1 MTQLTPQ
8 QNDMLTELANI
19 GMGHA
24 ASTLNN
30 LIGHRVRLQ
39 VPSVEIISHAHPA
52 LTGDGSVAAVS
63 MGFRGSF
70 SGNAALMFPAESAA
84 ILVAALTGEAPDAD
98 LSEELRAGT
107 LAEVGNILLNG
118 VMGSICNM
126 ITASLQCAVPEYHE
140 SSLRTLLGRQP
151 AETVLMAQALFY
163 IDELRIEGNILLFF
177 ELESFLTLIEAL
189 DAELC
194 A

>member
-118 VMGSICNM
+118 VMGSIM
-126 ITASLQCAVPEYHE
+126 QHDHS
-140 SSLRTLLGRQP
+140 QP
-151 AETVLMAQALFY
+151 AICGARISRILAAHAARPAARRNSADGASAVLYRRIAHRRQYPALFRAG
-163 IDELRIEGNILLFF
+163 IVPDPDR
-177 ELESFLTLIEAL
+177 SA
-189 DAELC
+189 
-194 A
+194 